1 MAHDPFDDPDGSS
14 LDGPTD
20 DAPRHPSLGEF
31 ELANADADACLAVRP
46 RSRSP
51 STPTSRR
58 PPRGDF
64 LSGTDDGRYEP
75 VRVNRRLVLG
85 GLLIAGAAVL
95 LGLLV
100 LSGDPS
106 PPDADLTVER
116 PEAAP
121 PEFLERGDP
130 YAADDG
136 SGLAAEPDVVYA
148 DPYADP
154 YGAAYATPRLRAGLR
169 PHGVRRPDGVRSLVR
184 VALVRLAP
192 ERRDADGGDR
202 DARGRRLRARAARRP
217 SSPVPGALTL
227 DAASPFGGPSPEATP
242 LDPELQ
248 REVDEIRLIAEQ
260 FAPPGATPEARERAP
275 LATAP
280 VLPTASPSGGLVAPE
295 APRRASGGSPGPESR
310 RAFAAR
316 TSELGEGR
324 YGVRV
329 QSPETP
335 FVLQAGTVIPAA
347 LVTGLDSEL
356 PGAVTGQ
363 VTRDVYDSRAQRHVL
378 VPKGSRLVGEY
389 DDQIAYGQN
398 RALVAWTRLVFP
410 DGRSVALPGL
420 DAKDLR
426 GYSGLRGRV
435 DRHFMQT
442 FGSAVLLATVGA
454 GAQLALPDGGGG
466 NDFAQSPQEV
476 IAGQIALELSRVAS
490 KVVERGLDVQPT
502 LRISPG
508 HRFTVFL
515 ARDLAFAGPYKTP
528 PAELRFVRPSVPR
541 RR

>member
-1 MAHDPFDDPDGSS
+1 MAHDSFDD
-14 LDGPTD
+14 LDGASGEP
-20 DAPRHPSLGEF
+20 PRHPDLSEF
-31 ELANADADACLAVRP
+31 ELSAETPEADAPLADEP
-46 RSRSP
+46 FSFDDDSGLGAA
-51 STPTSRR
+51 
-58 PPRGDF
+58 PRGD
-64 LSGTDDGRYEP
+64 LLAGTDDGRYEP

-100 LSGDPS
+100 FSGDPAT
-106 PPDADLTVER
+106 PDADLTVER

-136 SGLAAEPDVVYA
+136 AGLAAEPDVLYA

-154 YGAAYATPRLRAGLR
+154 YGAAYAAPPYAPDYGSTASVGPTAAAPSHTSPSYAPRGAVPMGETATPEADAFERALLS
-169 PHGVRRPDGVRSLVR
+169 PVV
-184 VALVRLAP
+184 
-192 ERRDADGGDR
+192 
-202 DARGRRLRARAARRP
+202 ARA
-217 SSPVPGALTL
+217 GALTL
-227 DAASPFGGPSPEATP
+227 DAASPFGGPSPEAAP

-260 FAPPGATPEARERAP
+260 FAPPSAAPEARERAP
-275 LATAP
+275 LATAS

-295 APRRASGGSPGPESR
+295 APRRASGGSPGPRSR
-310 RAFAAR
+310 QAFAAR
-316 TSELGEGR
+316 TSALGEGR

-356 PGAVTGQ
+356 PGAVVGQ
-363 VTRDVYDSRAQRHVL
+363 VTRDVYDSRSQYHVL

-466 NDFAQSPQEV
+466 EDYAQSPQEV

-502 LRISPG
+502 LRIAPG

-515 ARDLAFAGPYKTP
+515 ARDLAFAAPYRTA
-528 PAELRFVRPSVPR
+528 PAEPRFTRPLAPR
-541 RR
+541 SPHGGAGR